1 LEEIVPPAPTTVNT
15 SSNEI
20 YSKETPVTKTSQT
33 GKYLGKFITTG
44 YCDSTPDKLKKT
56 ASGKVDKRTTEY
68 KEMVER
74 AKKARLAAKKQKEK
88 EKEKAGKKSATSGLK
103 RKANGKIDLRTK
115 EGKEVAKRMEKARKA
130 RDKKKGVVGKLL
142 SLLK

>member
-1 LEEIVPPAPTTVNT
+1 MA
-15 SSNEI
+15 
-20 YSKETPVTKTSQT
+20 
-33 GKYLGKFITTG
+33 
-44 YCDSTPDKLKKT
+44 LKKT

-115 EGKEVAKRMEKARKA
+115 EGKEVAMEKARKA
-130 RDKKKGVVGKLL
+130 RDKKGVVGKLL

>member
-1 LEEIVPPAPTTVNT
+1 MA
-15 SSNEI
+15 
-20 YSKETPVTKTSQT
+20 
-33 GKYLGKFITTG
+33 
-44 YCDSTPDKLKKT
+44 LKKT

-68 KEMVER
+68 KDLVER

>member
-1 LEEIVPPAPTTVNT
+1 MA
-15 SSNEI
+15 
-20 YSKETPVTKTSQT
+20 
-33 GKYLGKFITTG
+33 
-44 YCDSTPDKLKKT
+44 LKKT

-74 AKKARLAAKKQKEK
+74 AKKARLAAKKQK

>member
-1 LEEIVPPAPTTVNT
+1 MA
-15 SSNEI
+15 
-20 YSKETPVTKTSQT
+20 
-33 GKYLGKFITTG
+33 
-44 YCDSTPDKLKKT
+44 LKKT

-74 AKKARLAAKKQKEK
+74 AKKARLAAKKQ
-88 EKEKAGKKSATSGLK
+88 KAGKKSATSGLK

>member
-1 LEEIVPPAPTTVNT
+1 MA
-15 SSNEI
+15 
-20 YSKETPVTKTSQT
+20 
-33 GKYLGKFITTG
+33 
-44 YCDSTPDKLKKT
+44 LKKT
-56 ASGKVDKRTTEY
+56 ASGKVDKRTAEY

-115 EGKEVAKRMEKARKA
+115 EGKEVAKRMEKVRKA

>member
-1 LEEIVPPAPTTVNT
+1 
-15 SSNEI
+15 
-20 YSKETPVTKTSQT
+20 
-33 GKYLGKFITTG
+33 
-44 YCDSTPDKLKKT
+44 
-56 ASGKVDKRTTEY
+56 
-68 KEMVER
+68 MVER